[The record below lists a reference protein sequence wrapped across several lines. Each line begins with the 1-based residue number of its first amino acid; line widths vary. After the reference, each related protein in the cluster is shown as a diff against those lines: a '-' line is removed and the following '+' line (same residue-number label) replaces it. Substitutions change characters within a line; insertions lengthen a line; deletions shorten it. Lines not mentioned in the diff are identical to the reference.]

1 MKVRIDEI
9 KVVEKK
15 RIRKENGDL
24 SILMRSMSKYGLLQP
39 IILDKNNNLLAG
51 YRRLLS
57 AKQLGW
63 SNIDAVIIDARDK
76 ISKIEIEIDENLAR
90 KDFTYDEIDNAYE
103 IKDKMS
109 NTSLFVRIIN
119 FFKNLFIKKR

>member
-109 NTSLFVRIIN
+109 NPSLFVRIIN

>member
-1 MKVRIDEI
+1 MKIRIDEI
-9 KVVEKK
+9 KINEKK

-39 IILDKNNNLLAG
+39 IILDKSYNLLAG
-51 YRRLLS
+51 YRRFLS

-63 SNIDAVIIDARDK
+63 SNIDAVVIDVKDRLAR
-76 ISKIEIEIDENLAR
+76 IEIEIDENLAR
-90 KDFTYDEIDNAYE
+90 KDFTYDEIDNAYD

-109 NTSLFVRIIN
+109 NPTFFQKIIN
-119 FFKNLFIKKR
+119 FIKGLFSGKK

>member
-1 MKVRIDEI
+1 
-9 KVVEKK
+9 
-15 RIRKENGDL
+15 
-24 SILMRSMSKYGLLQP
+24 MSKYGLLQP

-109 NTSLFVRIIN
+109 NPSLFVRIIN